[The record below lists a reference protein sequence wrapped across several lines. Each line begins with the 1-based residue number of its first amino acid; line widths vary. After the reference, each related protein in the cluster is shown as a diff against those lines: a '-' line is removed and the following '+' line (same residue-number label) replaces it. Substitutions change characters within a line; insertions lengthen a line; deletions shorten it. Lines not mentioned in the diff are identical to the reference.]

1 MAHKI
6 SFVITTR
13 DESLSVLEST
23 IDGLLATSAGRPRD
37 IVVVDDGSAIP
48 VQVARPEV
56 RVVRHEMPIGV
67 PQSRRHGLSVASGD
81 VLVWMD
87 AHMSFAPD
95 WLDHMMA
102 QVDSGALLCTA
113 WWDYELTRPLCWG
126 ADFIWRHERNYAA
139 GYCPGFDLR
148 HRTTFPGDGAVEVPM
163 VIGACY
169 MMLRES
175 YERVGGFSPFFR
187 VWGKADQDLSI
198 RSWIAGLGVK
208 CVTGAGVGH
217 LSRKKFPYPVRWA
230 DIEFNQLAMIR
241 TVFEEETV
249 AAIEELLQPLPVGVQ
264 TWLAQT
270 DFGDF
275 RGLVRSSRRT
285 SDAEFFRR
293 FVPDAPACLI
303 KAECGARAQDRVA
316 RQVETVERET

>member
-1 MAHKI
+1 LAPAV
-6 SFVITTR
+6 SFVIPAR
-13 DESLSVLEST
+13 DELPPVLEFT
-23 IDGLLATSAGRPRD
+23 MKGLLAASAPYSREI
-37 IVVVDDGSAIP
+37 IVIDDGSSTP
-48 VQVARPEV
+48 VSLADPNILIL
-56 RVVRHEMPIGV
+56 RHEKPIGV
-67 PQSRRHGLSVASGD
+67 PLSRRHGLSVARGD

-102 QVDSGALLCTA
+102 HVDSGALLCTA

-126 ADFIWRHERNYAA
+126 ADFIWRHQRNYQA

-148 HRTTFPGDGAVEVPM
+148 HRTAFPGDGASEVPM

-208 CVTGAGVGH
+208 CVTGARVGH
-217 LSRKKFPYPVRWA
+217 LSRKKFPYPVRWE

-241 TVFEEETV
+241 TVFEEQSV
-249 AAIEELLQPLPVGVQ
+249 AAIEEKLQPVPADVK
-264 TWLAQT
+264 TWLAHV
-270 DFGDF
+270 DFSDF
-275 RGLVRSSRRT
+275 RNLIQSSRRL

-293 FVPDAPACLI
+293 FVPDAPECLMR
-303 KAECGARAQDRVA
+303 AESGAARATA
-316 RQVETVERET
+316 